1 MIQQVLQKSKVSGSG
16 LDHRVVHRRF
26 SSSADYSTTH
36 GTPIV
41 LIWVVP
47 QAESQESALVN
58 RWTASVSTVRTS
70 GMKRE
75 IADVYVEDLPLHEES
90 GSVS

>member
-1 MIQQVLQKSKVSGSG
+1 ML
-16 LDHRVVHRRF
+16 
-26 SSSADYSTTH
+26 ST
-36 GTPIV
+36 
-41 LIWVVP
+41 
-47 QAESQESALVN
+47 ALVN

>member
-1 MIQQVLQKSKVSGSG
+1 MILFSTRLALELVSVPVSIVGEPT
-16 LDHRVVHRRF
+16 LVTPL
-26 SSSADYSTTH
+26 SSSSYHSDF
-36 GTPIV
+36 V
-41 LIWVVP
+41 
-47 QAESQESALVN
+47 QSALVN